1 MIRDSNAKVSA
12 KSAFPSLLSTSPQ
25 RTTPFHFSMQP
36 SVPLSFLR
44 VHQVTAPPLYEI
56 ISTDWI
62 KWPGIP
68 EMFFS
73 TLGIQENNT

>member
-25 RTTPFHFSMQP
+25 RTTPFHFSC
-36 SVPLSFLR
+36 SRVPLSFLR